1 MFDEKYYLTTNDDIA
16 EAVETNQ
23 VRSAS
28 EHYYATGYYE
38 GRMPKRILVDERYYL
53 ENNPDVAEAMR
64 QGVVE
69 SAQQHFEVAGFR
81 EGRLPHKGFSLF

>member
-1 MFDEKYYLTTNDDIA
+1 MFDEKYYLGANPDVA
-16 EAVETNQ
+16 EAVEQNT
-23 VRSAS
+23 VRGAS
-28 EHYYATGYYE
+28 DHYFATGYFE

-64 QGVVE
+64 QGSVE
-69 SAQQHFEVAGFR
+69 SAQQHFEVAGYG